1 MTTDRRLL
9 TLAEYEALPDDGLRH
24 QLIDGVVVT
33 MPGNGFRRG
42 EIAATIAYHLGNFVA
57 PRRLARVATNDPNI
71 VVRRG
76 PDTVLA
82 PDVAVVLSARVPH
95 EGMPSRPTT
104 IVPDLV
110 VDVCSPSDTVSM
122 VGEKTRRWLD
132 AGVQLVWNVDLETE
146 TVEVCR
152 RDAAPLLLDANATL
166 DAEPVLPGFSVPV
179 SELFI

>member
-9 TLAEYEALPDDGLRH
+9 TLTDYEALPDDGLRH
-24 QLIDGVVVT
+24 QLIDGVLVT
-33 MPGNGFRRG
+33 MPPASFRHG
-42 EIAATIAYHLGNFVA
+42 EVAATIAMLLLQFVR

-82 PDVAVVLSARVPH
+82 PAVAVVLSARVPH

-110 VDVCSPSDTVSM
+110 VEVRSPSDTVSM
-122 VGEKTRRWLD
+122 VAEKTRRWLE

-152 RDAAPLLLDANATL
+152 RAAAPLLLDANATL
-166 DAEPVLPGFSVPV
+166 DAEPVLPGFGVLV
-179 SELFI
+179 SELFS